1 MKQENTPV
9 LDVLNL
15 TTTFDTDEGVANA
28 VDGISF
34 QLWKGETLGLVGES
48 GCGKTVTALSIMRLI
63 RPPGSIT
70 GGEILFDGRD
80 MLRISKRKMR
90 DIRGNEIGMV
100 FQEAMTSL
108 NPVFTIGDQL
118 TEILLFHQ
126 DKNWSEAYALSVDML
141 ARVGISDPHA
151 TMTSYPHQLSGG
163 MRQRALIA
171 MGLVARPRILIL
183 DEPTTA
189 IDVTVQAQV
198 LRLINDLRN
207 DMGMTV
213 LLITHD
219 LGVVAEVCD
228 RVAIMYASHIV
239 ECGTVHN
246 IFHHP
251 RHPYTAGLLASIP
264 AFHAPKDKLS
274 IIPGQVPRPTHYPAG
289 CNFHSRC
296 PYATETCV
304 MREPPLTPVT
314 DDHSSACW
322 HWEEVK
328 FSLSSLHD
336 RAESGNQTAHTDE
349 C

>member
-1 MKQENTPV
+1 MKQESTPV
-9 LDVLNL
+9 LQVREL

-34 QLWKGETLGLVGES
+34 TISKGETLGIVGES

-63 RPPGSIT
+63 RPPGHIT
-70 GGEILFDGRD
+70 SGEILFEGRD
-80 MLRISKRKMR
+80 LLTLSERAMR
-90 DIRGNEIGMV
+90 SIRGNEIGMV

-118 TEILLFHQ
+118 TEVLLYHQ
-126 DKNWSEAYALSVDML
+126 DMSWSDAYAQSIEML
-141 ARVGISDPHA
+141 ARVGISDPHVV
-151 TMTSYPHQLSGG
+151 MTAYPHQLSGG

-171 MGLVARPRILIL
+171 MGLVANPRLLIL

-198 LRLINDLRN
+198 LRLIDELRK
-207 DMGMTV
+207 DFGMTV

-239 ECGTVHN
+239 ECSTVHN
-246 IFHHP
+246 IFHQP

-264 AFHAPKDKLS
+264 AFHAPKDTLT
-274 IIPGQVPRPTHYPAG
+274 IIPGQVPRPTLYPAG
-289 CNFHSRC
+289 CNFQSRC
-296 PYATETCV
+296 RYATETCV
-304 MREPPLTPVT
+304 MHEPQLIPILEN
-314 DDHSSACW
+314 HSCACW
-322 HWEEVK
+322 HWEDVE
-328 FSLSSLHD
+328 FSLTSLQ
-336 RAESGNQTAHTDE
+336 RQDE
-349 C
+349 VRR

>member
-1 MKQENTPV
+1 MKQENSPV
-9 LDVLNL
+9 LDVRNL
-15 TTTFDTDEGVANA
+15 TTTFDTDEGSANA

-34 QLWKGETLGLVGES
+34 HLRKGETLGLVGES
-48 GCGKTVTALSIMRLI
+48 GCGKTVSALSIMRLI

-70 GGEILFDGRD
+70 GGEIIFDGRD
-80 MLRISKRKMR
+80 LLRLSEREMR
-90 DIRGNEIGMV
+90 DVRGNEIGMV

-118 TEILLFHQ
+118 TETLLYHQ
-126 DKNWSEAYALSVDML
+126 DKSWSDAYAQSVDML
-141 ARVGISDPHA
+141 ARVGISDPHV

-171 MGLVARPRILIL
+171 MGLVANPSILIL

-198 LRLINDLRN
+198 LRLINNLRK

-264 AFHAPKDKLS
+264 AFHAPKERLS

-296 PYATETCV
+296 AYATETCV
-304 MREPPLTPVT
+304 LHQPPLKQVLEQ
-314 DDHSSACW
+314 HASACW
-322 HWEEVK
+322 HWEDVE
-328 FSLSSLHD
+328 FSLSSLHQANGHFSSTRLNGD
-336 RAESGNQTAHTDE
+336 D
-349 C
+349 